1 MSVLENRLR
10 LGRRQWRRYLAGL
23 ESLAQRLG
31 ADERRLRAGIELA
44 VAGRP
49 DFAGEPGG
57 QPAGQPAREL
67 AGELTERHGKLAR
80 SVAAIDTQIAEVG
93 AAPGASCIGPAYEF
107 AFELDH
113 LLRKRGLR
121 HRVPITFVTP
131 EPFLGHMGMGGAG
144 TIRQLL
150 EGALDER
157 DIGPGEKFAEA
168 ELLGCPLRVT
178 VGRRTLG
185 AGEIEVQVRRG
196 REGRSVPIDGA
207 SEAIAELW
215 RGLP

>member
-10 LGRRQWRRYLAGL
+10 LGRRQCRQWRRYLAGL

-93 AAPGASCIGPAYEF
+93 AAPGAAER
-107 AFELDH
+107 EL
-113 LLRKRGLR
+113 RGQELAAAQR
-121 HRVPITFVTP
+121 TARAGLP
-131 EPFLGHMGMGGAG
+131 EPR
-144 TIRQLL
+144 T
-150 EGALDER
+150 
-157 DIGPGEKFAEA
+157 
-168 ELLGCPLRVT
+168 
-178 VGRRTLG
+178 RR
-185 AGEIEVQVRRG
+185 
-196 REGRSVPIDGA
+196 A
-207 SEAIAELW
+207 SAAKA
-215 RGLP
+215 P